1 MNKPKLEKAV
11 FDFTQDGNCIESAG
25 EIEELSITFES
36 SLGID
41 EDEDGFF
48 VLRTNGW
55 SIDNAEELDELLK
68 RVKSIVKKKP
78 RK

>member
-11 FDFTQDGNCIESAG
+11 FDFTQEGNCIESAG
-25 EIEELSITFES
+25 YIEELSITFES

-55 SIDNAEELDELLK
+55 SLDTAEELDELLK

-78 RK
+78 KK